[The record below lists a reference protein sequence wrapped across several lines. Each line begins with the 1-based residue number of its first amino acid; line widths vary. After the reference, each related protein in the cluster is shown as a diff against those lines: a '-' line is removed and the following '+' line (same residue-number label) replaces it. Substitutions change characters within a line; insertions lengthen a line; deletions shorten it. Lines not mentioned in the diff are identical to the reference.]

1 MTFRENIFA
10 KGRCDSVT
18 SFNRAIRFLYSCDTA
33 DKKALVATETTA
45 DGHCVRAPLS
55 PVAVPTAKHDDE
67 AHRQGMSPA
76 AHRVTNVL
84 FARDARAPRL
94 RAADLSRPRMFLTTT
109 DGFFFDGFDRA
120 FPDAPSC
127 RRRAQ
132 VKWFNTQKGFGFIT
146 PDDGSEE
153 IFVHQTAIHSEGFR
167 SLREVRGA
175 TRHPR
180 VPSVFSRS
188 RNFGLLRAFFFARA
202 RTGARARTRRSRAAP
217 KRARPHDTG
226 EHGRHETGDARGFER
241 REITRAPASYARS
254 RRFDGSPASPSAPRG
269 GERVTVP
276 SQRSF
281 RFSVFVFDAA
291 RDRERGFSRRVS
303 PRTTD
308 AVVFSRI
315 ATNGIVAAAL
325 SGSASH

>member
-1 MTFRENIFA
+1 
-10 KGRCDSVT
+10 
-18 SFNRAIRFLYSCDTA
+18 
-33 DKKALVATETTA
+33 
-45 DGHCVRAPLS
+45 
-55 PVAVPTAKHDDE
+55 
-67 AHRQGMSPA
+67 
-76 AHRVTNVL
+76 
-84 FARDARAPRL
+84 
-94 RAADLSRPRMFLTTT
+94 MFLTTT

-276 SQRSF
+276 SARFGF
-281 RFSVFVFDAA
+281 RFSTPRATANGVFRGESVRA
-291 RDRERGFSRRVS
+291 RPMPLFFRESRRTESS
-303 PRTTD
+303 PPR
-308 AVVFSRI
+308 
-315 ATNGIVAAAL
+315 
-325 SGSASH
+325 

>member
-1 MTFRENIFA
+1 
-10 KGRCDSVT
+10 
-18 SFNRAIRFLYSCDTA
+18 
-33 DKKALVATETTA
+33 
-45 DGHCVRAPLS
+45 
-55 PVAVPTAKHDDE
+55 
-67 AHRQGMSPA
+67 
-76 AHRVTNVL
+76 
-84 FARDARAPRL
+84 
-94 RAADLSRPRMFLTTT
+94 MFLTTT

-276 SQRSF
+276 SARQRSF
-281 RFSVFVFDAA
+281 RFSVFGCLLYTSDAA
-291 RDRERGFSRRVS
+291 DE
-303 PRTTD
+303 
-308 AVVFSRI
+308 
-315 ATNGIVAAAL
+315 L
-325 SGSASH
+325 